1 MDIEKS
7 LKQSEI
13 EALIAGISGGG
24 LEEAEEATETIPA
37 SSAPEALPPSEP
49 RAPTSVTESM
59 DAVTARQAED
69 SAMLSKKS
77 DHSETAMAE
86 TQAAIRDIQRDLQDV
101 VGTLQILNGRFEEIA
116 GKLRETPVYGVKSGF
131 KCAPCG
137 SQGLL
142 AVPVR
147 CTGCGHETLW
157 GWWPKR
163 Q

>member
-7 LKQSEI
+7 LKQFEI

-24 LEEAEEATETIPA
+24 AEEATETIPA

-101 VGTLQILNGRFEEIA
+101 VGTLQILNGKFEEIA
-116 GKLRETPVYGVKSGF
+116 GKAPRNPGLRCQKRF
-131 KCAPCG
+131 
-137 SQGLL
+137 Q
-142 AVPVR
+142 VR
-147 CTGCGHETLW
+147 SL
-157 GWWPKR
+157 R
-163 Q
+163 